1 MKLITKLSL
10 FSLMLVLM
18 TALTTTL
25 FSISTIRGII
35 YDLNSQ
41 LVRKDLTSLQSAIT
55 EEYRALE
62 KHGLANV
69 NAYYQKVILR
79 IKDEIENNY
88 KNEMNN
94 LIILDKNGDEIL
106 SSGADKQYLQKG
118 VTKTI
123 YLDSGK
129 TQQIK
134 ILDKGEYVYF
144 YKIIPEWKLGLF
156 IIVKNQVL
164 YSRLND
170 YIDTTIA
177 GLIIIIFLALFA
189 GFLFS
194 SYLVTQIHEVLRQIS
209 AIKNGNLDARINN
222 IKGHDEISELK
233 SGLNK
238 MTEFIAEKMHQQS
251 QAELRARQSQKKQD
265 DHHALLDA
273 FIHAMPDR
281 AFILDEHG
289 RYIEV
294 FGGDELLLNSSKEQL
309 LLNSSKEQLLGN
321 YVMDILPAPI
331 GDEVMQTIAQ
341 TIKTGTR
348 QTLEY
353 TLEKDGRET
362 SFLGQCVVFNFNNNN
377 TSDQKMIVWLAH
389 DITELVE
396 AKKKT
401 HELSLYDPLTH
412 LPNRR
417 LLMERLEE
425 EIARAERHDLFG
437 ALLFIDL
444 DDFKTVNDT
453 SGHRVGDLLLQE
465 SARRLNNL
473 LRKEDL
479 ACRLGGDEFVILLS
493 DLENNVLTASS
504 QAQII
509 AGKILNS
516 LKNPYELEGRSHQI
530 SCSIGIVLFPEES
543 RDNHDLVKY
552 ADIAMYQAKN
562 SGKNTIKLFS
572 SYMQNILEHRLYLQ
586 NELRMALQQQGLTV
600 YLQPQYNEHYQIISA
615 EALVRWEH
623 PEHGFISPAEFIPV
637 AEESGLIHALGK
649 EVLSMVLVT
658 LHEILKGG
666 TPETFKRIAVNVSPC
681 QFGRGDFVAEVK
693 ELLEKYQVP
702 AQFLEIEITEQ
713 TLIGNFSIFAEKMKQ
728 LQEMGIHFSVD
739 DFGTGYSSL
748 SYLKSLP
755 VNMLKIDR
763 TFIRDINI
771 DKNDDAIVITIIMM
785 ARNLGLEV
793 IAEGVETRQQL
804 DFLVE
809 NGCHLYQGYYFSKPV
824 PVTTFMNKLADN
836 SINRFKKNG
845 DVRDC

>member
-1 MKLITKLSL
+1 MKLLTKLSL
-10 FSLMLVLM
+10 FSLMLVVM

-25 FSISTIRGII
+25 FSISTLRGIV

-41 LVRKDLTSLQSAIT
+41 LIQKDLASLQTFIT
-55 EEYRALE
+55 EEYQALE
-62 KHGLANV
+62 KHGLENV
-69 NAYYQKVILR
+69 DAYYQKVILR
-79 IKDEIENNY
+79 IGKEINRNYQKDS
-88 KNEMNN
+88 KN
-94 LIILDKNGDEIL
+94 LVLLDKKGQEL
-106 SSGADKQYLQKG
+106 LFYGPDKKIIPEKLISELYINNA
-118 VTKTI
+118 KTR
-123 YLDSGK
+123 
-129 TQQIK
+129 QIK
-134 ILDKGEYVYF
+134 IFDKGEYVYF
-144 YKIIPEWKLGLF
+144 YKTIPEWGLGLF
-156 IIVKNQVL
+156 IIVKNKVL
-164 YSRLND
+164 YSCLND
-170 YIDTTIA
+170 YIDTTIT

-194 SYLVTQIHEVLRQIS
+194 NYLVTQIHLVLRQIS
-209 AIKNGNLDARINN
+209 AIKNGNLDARIEN
-222 IKGHDEISELK
+222 IEGHDEISALK
-233 SGLNK
+233 SGINK
-238 MTEFIAEKMHQQS
+238 MTEIIAEKMYQQS
-251 QAELRARQSQKKQD
+251 QAELRARQSQKTQEE
-265 DHHALLDA
+265 HHALLNA
-273 FIHAMPDR
+273 FINAMPDM

-289 RYIEV
+289 RYIEI
-294 FGGDELLLNSSKEQL
+294 FGGDELLLYASKEQL
-309 LLNSSKEQLLGN
+309 IGN
-321 YVMDILPAPI
+321 CVMDILPSPI
-331 GDEVMQTIAQ
+331 GDNIMHTITQTI
-341 TIKTGTR
+341 TTGER

-353 TLEKDGRET
+353 TLDLDGQET
-362 SFLGQCVVFNFNNNN
+362 SFLGQCAVFHFNNKKNGE
-377 TSDQKMIVWLAH
+377 QKMVVWLAH
-389 DITELVE
+389 NISELVE

-453 SGHRVGDLLLQE
+453 SGHRIGDLLLQE
-465 SARRLNNL
+465 SARRINNL

-504 QAQII
+504 QAQAT

-516 LKNPYELEGRSHQI
+516 LKIPYELEGFSHQI

-586 NELRMALQQQGLTV
+586 NELRMALQAQGLTV
-600 YLQPQYNEHYQIISA
+600 YLQPQYNDHYQIISA

-623 PEHGFISPAEFIPV
+623 HEHGFISPAEFIPV

-649 EVLSMVLVT
+649 EVFSMVLET
-658 LHEILKGG
+658 LHEILKGNV
-666 TPETFKRIAVNVSPC
+666 PDTFKRIAVNVSPC

-702 AQFLEIEITEQ
+702 AHFLEIEITEQ
-713 TLIGNFSIFAEKMKQ
+713 TLIGNFSMFAEKMKQ

-763 TFIRDINI
+763 SFIRDINI
-771 DKNDDAIVITIIMM
+771 DKNDDAIVRTIIMM

-804 DFLVE
+804 DFLLA
-809 NGCHLYQGYYFSKPV
+809 NQCYLYQGYYFSKPV
-824 PVTTFMNKLADN
+824 PVNTFVNKLADN
-836 SINRFKKNG
+836 STARLKKKADSSG
-845 DVRDC
+845 IR